1 MSITLDRKA
10 GCPVIIYSKEGG
22 MSIEEVAE
30 ETPEKI
36 HKIHVDPI
44 QGIDIDDLIEAAK
57 NLDLEEYRSQI
68 AFMIKHMYD
77 CFMEIDADLI
87 EINPLV
93 KTKDGEILAA
103 DSKITI
109 DDNAFFR

>member
-1 MSITLDRKA
+1 
-10 GCPVIIYSKEGG
+10 
-22 MSIEEVAE
+22 MSIEEVAA

-36 HKIHVDPI
+36 FKIHVDPLK
-44 QGIDIDDLIEAAK
+44 GIEIDDLLEAAT
-57 NLDLEEYRSQI
+57 NLDLDEYRSQF
-68 AFMIKHMYD
+68 AFMMKHMYD
-77 CFMEIDADLI
+77 CFMECDADLI

-103 DSKITI
+103 DSKVTI